1 MNKLGETFFAF
12 FNVQCRL
19 RSLVAFSLVA
29 SLSIIFASQASAQS
43 DWIRRI
49 DENRNGYI
57 EPNEISDRA
66 RSYLERFARD
76 YGIDLSRPN
85 PVGRIEDASRRYRDR
100 RDQQELED
108 VGPMTTSTVKGF
120 GVEADAT
127 PLPGFG
133 DGIIRYKYN
142 QDDLN
147 RADDQLRRS
156 DRNRDGILT
165 ADEIAAAS
173 WTETTPAES
182 DLNRDG
188 QLNRIELAQ
197 RYARRRLLEQR
208 AAIVASIP
216 APLPT
221 TAPNSDSE
229 RYGGDA
235 SRARRLRG
243 SDRGSQMLAYS
254 VVERYDINKDGSLDQ
269 REMTRA
275 GFDLNESDYN
285 RDGAVEMNE
294 LAEYLLQEQEREGND
309 LAELLPTWFFELDRN
324 QDGQIE
330 MDEFTDAWDND
341 KLAEFNSYDTDGDG
355 IVTTSEL
362 LTSKTLSGGAY
373 ANDKAMVLLPR
384 SIVVSEIDVN
394 EDIKI
399 GSLAVQ
405 LSITHT
411 FVDNLDAYL
420 TGPDGQRIELFSH
433 VGGSDDHFENTIFD
447 DRADINIT
455 RGRPPYQG
463 RFQPSALVKR
473 EKSLSAF
480 NGKSIKGV
488 WQLMVRSSRSE
499 RSGILH
505 GWSLI
510 LTPDRDTVDRLPTA
524 IASEP
529 ATTSALTP

>member
-1 MNKLGETFFAF
+1 MMNKLSETLSGFNRGQAF
-12 FNVQCRL
+12 CRL
-19 RSLVAFSLVA
+19 IVAWSMVA
-29 SLSIIFASQASAQS
+29 GLSIIFASQASAQS

-85 PVGRIEDASRRYRDR
+85 PVGRIEDASRRYRER
-100 RDQQELED
+100 RDQQELKD

-120 GVEADAT
+120 GVEVDSA

-133 DGIIRYKYN
+133 DGVIKYKYN
-142 QDDLN
+142 QD
-147 RADDQLRRS
+147 
-156 DRNRDGILT
+156 
-165 ADEIAAAS
+165 
-173 WTETTPAES
+173 

-197 RYARRRLLEQR
+197 RYSRRRLLEQR
-208 AAIVASIP
+208 ASMVASTP
-216 APLPT
+216 TPTVAPS
-221 TAPNSDSE
+221 SDTE
-229 RYGGDA
+229 RYGGDP
-235 SRARRLRG
+235 SRSGRSRS

-254 VVERYDINKDGSLDQ
+254 VIERYDINKDGSLDQ

-384 SIVVSEIDVN
+384 SIVVSEIEVN
-394 EDIKI
+394 EDVKI
-399 GSLAVQ
+399 GSIAVQ

-447 DRADINIT
+447 DRADTNIT

-463 RFQPSALVKR
+463 RFQPSALFKR

-524 IASEP
+524 AP
-529 ATTSALTP
+529 ALTP

>member
-1 MNKLGETFFAF
+1 MNLPSESSFVFA
-12 FNVQCRL
+12 NALIPRRL
-19 RSLVAFSLVA
+19 LVAAWIVA
-29 SLSIIFASQASAQS
+29 GLSIVFSSEASAQS

-57 EPNEISDRA
+57 DPNEISDRA

-85 PVGRIEDASRRYRDR
+85 PVGRIEDASRRYRER
-100 RDQQELED
+100 RDQQELKD
-108 VGPMTTSTVKGF
+108 VGPMSTSTVKGF
-120 GVEADAT
+120 GVEADST

-133 DGIIRYKYN
+133 EGIIKYKYN

-147 RADDQLRRS
+147 RADDQLRRN

-173 WTETTPAES
+173 WTGATPAES

-188 QLNRIELAQ
+188 QLSRIELAQ
-197 RYARRRLLEQR
+197 RYAKRRLIEQR
-208 AAIVASIP
+208 AS
-216 APLPT
+216 LTSSTPT
-221 TAPNSDSE
+221 TRTSSVTDEESE
-229 RYGGDA
+229 RYRGDS
-235 SRARRLRG
+235 SRSRRRG

-254 VVERYDINKDGSLDQ
+254 VLERYDINKDGSLDQ

-285 RDGAVEMNE
+285 RDGAVDMNE

-309 LAELLPTWFFELDRN
+309 LSELLPTWFFELDRN
-324 QDGQIE
+324 QDSQIE
-330 MDEFTDAWDND
+330 MSEFAEEWDDD
-341 KLAEFNSYDTDGDG
+341 KLAEFNSYDSDGDG
-355 IVTTSEL
+355 LVTVNEL

-384 SIVVSEIDVN
+384 SIVVSEIEVN

-433 VGGSDDHFENTIFD
+433 IGGSDDHFEGTVFD
-447 DRADINIT
+447 DRADTNIT
-455 RGRPPYQG
+455 RGRPPYKG
-463 RFQPSALVKR
+463 RFQPSALAKR
-473 EKSLSAF
+473 EKSLSTF

-505 GWSLI
+505 GWSLM

-524 IASEP
+524 AP
-529 ATTSALTP
+529 ALAP

>member
-1 MNKLGETFFAF
+1 MMNKLSETLSAF
-12 FNVQCRL
+12 NRGQAFCRL
-19 RSLVAFSLVA
+19 IVAWSMVA

-85 PVGRIEDASRRYRDR
+85 PVGRIEDASRRYRER
-100 RDQQELED
+100 RDQQELKD

-120 GVEADAT
+120 GVEVNSA

-133 DGIIRYKYN
+133 DGVIKYKYN

-147 RADDQLRRS
+147 RADDQLRRY

-173 WTETTPAES
+173 WTGATPAES

-197 RYARRRLLEQR
+197 RYSRRRLLEQR
-208 AAIVASIP
+208 ASMVASTP
-216 APLPT
+216 TPTVAPS
-221 TAPNSDSE
+221 SDTE
-229 RYGGDA
+229 RYGGDP
-235 SRARRLRG
+235 SRSGRSRS

-254 VVERYDINKDGSLDQ
+254 VIERYDINKDGSLDQ

-384 SIVVSEIDVN
+384 SIVVSEIEVN
-394 EDIKI
+394 EDVKI
-399 GSLAVQ
+399 GSIAVQ

-447 DRADINIT
+447 DRADTNIT

-524 IASEP
+524 AP
-529 ATTSALTP
+529 ALTP